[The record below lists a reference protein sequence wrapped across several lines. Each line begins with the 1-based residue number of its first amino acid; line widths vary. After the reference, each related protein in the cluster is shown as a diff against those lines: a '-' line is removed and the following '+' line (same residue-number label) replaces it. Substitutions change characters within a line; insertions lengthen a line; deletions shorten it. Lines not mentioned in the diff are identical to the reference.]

1 VKGVFDAAIKVVL
14 QPPKQKKKKKK
25 GAKGLLHIVI
35 EKGMIRFD
43 RIEDG
48 LPATHCSQSLL
59 CHLFPFFG
67 PLKEAGSLV

>member
-1 VKGVFDAAIKVVL
+1 
-14 QPPKQKKKKKK
+14 
-25 GAKGLLHIVI
+25 LLHIVI
-35 EKGMIRFD
+35 DKGMIRFD